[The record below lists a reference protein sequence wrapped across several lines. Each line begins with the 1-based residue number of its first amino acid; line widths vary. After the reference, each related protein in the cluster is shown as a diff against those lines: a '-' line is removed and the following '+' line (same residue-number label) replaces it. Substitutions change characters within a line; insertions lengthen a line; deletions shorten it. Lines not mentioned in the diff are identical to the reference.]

1 MNSHTAVRPAA
12 DEFVP
17 YYGKYIALVPDHE
30 ALPALE
36 RQRDAMLPF
45 LRGLSE
51 EQGALRYAPGKW
63 SIKQML
69 EHVADGER
77 VFAYRALRFGRG
89 DETALPGFDE
99 NQYAAVAGSDRVPVA
114 ALVDQLEAVRAGT
127 LHLFRGF
134 DDQAWTRRGSANS
147 SPVTVRA
154 LAFIIAGHGYH
165 HMKMIRERYLSA
177 GTMSAARP

>member
-1 MNSHTAVRPAA
+1 MNPPTAVRPSA
-12 DEFVP
+12 DEYLP
-17 YYGKYIALVPDHE
+17 YYGKYIALVPENE

-36 RQRDAMLPF
+36 RQRDVMLPF
-45 LRGLSE
+45 LRGLTE

-69 EHVADGER
+69 GHVADGER

-89 DETALPGFDE
+89 DETALPGFEE
-99 NQYAAVAGSDRVPVA
+99 NDYAANAGSDRLPLT
-114 ALVDQLEAVRAGT
+114 ALVDQLEGVRAGT
-127 LHLFRGF
+127 LHLFRTLPDEG
-134 DDQAWTRRGSANS
+134 WTRRGLANA

-165 HMKMIRERYLSA
+165 HMAMIRERYLGAS
-177 GTMSAARP
+177 TVSAARP

>member
-1 MNSHTAVRPAA
+1 MKTAIRPAS

-17 YYGKYIALVPDHE
+17 YYGKYIALVPEQE

-36 RQRDAMLPF
+36 SQRDAMLPF
-45 LRGLSE
+45 LRGLTE
-51 EQGALRYAPGKW
+51 EQGALRYAQGKW
-63 SIKQML
+63 SIKQIL
-69 EHVADGER
+69 GHVADGER

-99 NQYAAVAGSDRVPVA
+99 NHYAAHAGSDRMPLA

-134 DDQAWTRRGSANS
+134 DEEAWTRRGTANS

-165 HMKMIRERYLSA
+165 HMGIIRDRYLAA
-177 GTMSAARP
+177 GTVSAARK